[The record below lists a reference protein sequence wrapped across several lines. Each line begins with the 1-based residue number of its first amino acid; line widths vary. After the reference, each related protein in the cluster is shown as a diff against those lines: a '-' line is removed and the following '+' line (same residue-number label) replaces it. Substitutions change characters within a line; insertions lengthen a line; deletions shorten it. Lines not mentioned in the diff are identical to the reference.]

1 MMKQMES
8 LGMTFDIDVLDF
20 ENSDNNNFN
29 NSNSNNDAY
38 LKNKISLEEVR
49 EIPDESG
56 DVDAL
61 ERLFMKSY
69 EEASKSED
77 ILFDR
82 WKDGEFGEE
91 NEDDYDEGDFDDYD
105 EGDFDEPC
113 NYDYNNN
120 YCSDAMYSYDKNDE
134 PQPGNLIIINNNNL
148 ILKIISSIY
157 FLKLILQ

>member
-1 MMKQMES
+1 MES

-20 ENSDNNNFN
+20 ENSYNNNFN

-61 ERLFMKSY
+61 EKLFMKSY

-77 ILFDR
+77 ISFDR
-82 WKDGEFGEE
+82 WKDEESGEE
-91 NEDDYDEGDFDDYD
+91 NEDDDD

-120 YCSDAMYSYDKNDE
+120 YCVDAMYSYDKNDE

-148 ILKIISSIY
+148 ILKIISSYI
-157 FLKLILQ
+157 F

>member
-1 MMKQMES
+1 MKQMES

-20 ENSDNNNFN
+20 ENSYNNNFN

-61 ERLFMKSY
+61 EKLFMKSY

-77 ILFDR
+77 ISFDR
-82 WKDGEFGEE
+82 WKDEESGEE
-91 NEDDYDEGDFDDYD
+91 NEDDDD

-120 YCSDAMYSYDKNDE
+120 YCVDAMYSYDKNDE

-148 ILKIISSIY
+148 ILKIISSYI
-157 FLKLILQ
+157 F

>member
-20 ENSDNNNFN
+20 ENSYNNNFN
-29 NSNSNNDAY
+29 NSNSNSDAY

-49 EIPDESG
+49 DLPDESG

-61 ERLFMKSY
+61 EKQFMKSY
-69 EEASKSED
+69 EEASMPED

-82 WKDGEFGEE
+82 WKDEESGEE
-91 NEDDYDEGDFDDYD
+91 NEDDYD

-113 NYDYNNN
+113 NYDYNDN
-120 YCSDAMYSYDKNDE
+120 YCVDAMYSYDKNDE

-148 ILKIISSIY
+148 ILKIISS